1 MDLRTTYLS
10 LPLSSPLVPSASP
23 LSQEIGNLRAMED
36 AGAGAVVLHSLFEE
50 QIEQEERSL
59 GYYLMQGTESFA
71 EALSYFPAAHEFRFG
86 PDEYLEHLRRAKDAL
101 GIPVIASL
109 NGTTPGGWVLYA
121 RRMQE
126 AGADALELN
135 LYGVPADPDIVPQDV
150 EARLLEV
157 VALVRREIRIPLAI
171 KIGPYF
177 TAPASLAAR
186 LRRAGADGLVLF
198 NRFYQPDIDLE
209 ALEVR
214 PAVSLS
220 QPDELRL
227 RLRWIAILH
236 GRLPVSLAATGG
248 ITTHEDV
255 LKAIMAGADV
265 AMLCSVLLRRG
276 IGHLATIRAD
286 LVRWMEEHEYA
297 SIEQMKG
304 SMSHRTSQDPT
315 AFERASYVKAITGYH
330 LKRSA

>member
-1 MDLRTTYLS
+1 MDLRTTYLN

-23 LSQEIGNLRAMED
+23 LSQEIGNLKAMED

-59 GYYLMQGTESFA
+59 GYYLMQGTESYA
-71 EALSYFPAAHEFRFG
+71 EALSYFPTAHEFRFG
-86 PDEYLEHLRRAKDAL
+86 PDEYLEHLRRAKSAL

-109 NGTTPGGWVLYA
+109 NGTTPGGWLLYA
-121 RRMQE
+121 RRMQD

-220 QPDELRL
+220 HPDELRL

-236 GRLPVSLAATGG
+236 GRLPLSLAATGG
-248 ITTHEDV
+248 IATHEDV

-276 IGHLATIRAD
+276 VGHLAAIRAD

-304 SMSHRTSQDPT
+304 SMSHRTSQDPG

-330 LKRSA
+330 L

>member
-1 MDLRTTYLS
+1 
-10 LPLSSPLVPSASP
+10 
-23 LSQEIGNLRAMED
+23 
-36 AGAGAVVLHSLFEE
+36 VV
-50 QIEQEERSL
+50 
-59 GYYLMQGTESFA
+59 G
-71 EALSYFPAAHEFRFG
+71 
-86 PDEYLEHLRRAKDAL
+86 
-101 GIPVIASL
+101 
-109 NGTTPGGWVLYA
+109 
-121 RRMQE
+121 
-126 AGADALELN
+126 
-135 LYGVPADPDIVPQDV
+135 
-150 EARLLEV
+150 
-157 VALVRREIRIPLAI
+157 LVRREIHIPLAI

-220 QPDELRL
+220 HPDELRL

-236 GRLPVSLAATGG
+236 GRLPLSLAATGG
-248 ITTHEDV
+248 IATHEDV

-276 IGHLATIRAD
+276 IGHLADIRAD

-304 SMSHRTSQDPT
+304 SMSHRTSHDPG
-315 AFERASYVKAITGYH
+315 AFERASYVKAISGYH